1 MLFGAHLL
9 DPDTLLNN
17 EEAPYYSHATLTC
30 TYAQPYPVW
39 QRMVMNSSV
48 TLGYRHFHGLRSGSD
63 SHRSPTL
70 GRGVKHDGGEC
81 TLALSLAGYSS
92 GICPQHDQQLIEAWI
107 PIHNIAHTLRVTAHH
122 VPEERSS

>member
-9 DPDTLLNN
+9 GPDTLLNN
-17 EEAPYYSHATLTC
+17 EEAPYYSQATLTC
-30 TYAQPYPVW
+30 TYARPYPVW

-48 TLGYRHFHGLRSGSD
+48 TLGYRHFHGLRSGSG

-70 GRGVKHDGGEC
+70 GRGVKHDGGGY

-92 GICPQHDQQLIEAWI
+92 GIFVLSTISKLTKAFIDTDTQYCAYAASDCTSRA
-107 PIHNIAHTLRVTAHH
+107 
-122 VPEERSS
+122 